1 MRGVQLRCGREAL
14 KMGKFPII
22 REPFGQKD
30 IDARRK
36 QEKSVFLAM
45 SEVYCKGMKHDGITD
60 VTEELGFD
68 EELQTYVKWSGWKV
82 RLCPECLDLVKESAK
97 HTNRC
102 RHLAYKTFCH
112 HCPTPCYAQS
122 AREKIRPIMRYS
134 GPRIMT
140 RHPVLGV
147 QYMVLTARHARIIKR
162 YERKNNQT

>member
-1 MRGVQLRCGREAL
+1 MIGVQLRCGREAL
-14 KMGKFPII
+14 KNGAVPSSVNPLDKRTSMHGGS
-22 REPFGQKD
+22 R
-30 IDARRK
+30 
-36 QEKSVFLAM
+36 EKSVFLAM

-82 RLCPECLDLVKESAK
+82 RLCPECLDLSKESAK

-102 RHLAYKTFCH
+102 RHLAYKTL
-112 HCPTPCYAQS
+112 PPLPDACYANRQ
-122 AREKIRPIMRYS
+122 EKRIRPIMRYS